1 MIRLYGMGSPNVVK
15 ILIMLEEIELAYE
28 AIRIDV
34 VGGEQFAPEFQA
46 MNPNRKVP
54 VIVDMRRDA
63 AAPVTI
69 FESGAIL
76 LYLAETS
83 GRFLPAEIS
92 TRYATIQWL
101 MLQMAGFGPMAGQA
115 IHFRYAVKE
124 DSYGRMRF
132 TNELRRSIGVLGDR
146 LAASQFVAGDEY
158 SIADM
163 AFFPWVRTL
172 LDFFPDDLDH
182 PPINTW
188 YRNVAERP
196 AVMRACERAAIWSA
210 QDRAALRHADEAT
223 RDRYFGRTPRNDD
236 R

>member
-15 ILIMLEEIELAYE
+15 ILIMLEETELAYE

-54 VIVDMRRDA
+54 VIVDARNDA
-63 AAPVTI
+63 SPVTV

-76 LYLAETS
+76 LYLAEIS
-83 GRFLPAEIS
+83 GQFLPADIS
-92 TRYATIQWL
+92 ERYATIQWL

-146 LAASQFVAGDEY
+146 LAASAFVAGDEY

-163 AFFPWVRTL
+163 AFFPWIRTL
-172 LDFFPDDLDH
+172 LDFFQDDLDH
-182 PPINTW
+182 PTIDAW
-188 YRNVAERP
+188 YKKVAERP
-196 AVMRACERAAIWSA
+196 AVMRACERATVWSA

-223 RDRYFGRTPRNDD
+223 RDRYFGRTPGNGDG
-236 R
+236 